1 MEKSENKPHQEVP
14 EEHRLIDVEKAI
26 RDKNP
31 RLLKWMPGLLMRYI
45 KKTLHQDELN
55 EIIYRNSHK
64 EGKDFID
71 AGVEEMGIKVTY
83 SGLENIPKTGGVYL
97 AANHPL
103 GGLDGVAFMSVV
115 SEVRTDIKFFVNDL
129 LMQVKN
135 FGPFFVPV
143 NKHGMNG
150 KEYKVRFEAVYQ
162 SDNCLL
168 IFPAG
173 LVSRRQ
179 KNRKIEDLQWK
190 KSIIMK
196 AVEYDKPIVPVHI
209 TAANSKKF
217 YNLAYWRKKFGI
229 KANLEMFFL
238 ADEMFKQRGKTIHFE
253 IGKPIPASHWDESKK
268 PEEWIQWLK
277 DKVYSMKKTDQ
288 DK

>member
-1 MEKSENKPHQEVP
+1 MTKKNNKPSTVP

-26 RDKNP
+26 KDKNP
-31 RLLKWMPGLLMRYI
+31 KLLKWMPGMLLRYI
-45 KKTLHQDELN
+45 KRTLRQEELN

-71 AGVEEMGIKVTY
+71 AGVEEMGINVTFR
-83 SGLENIPKTGGVYL
+83 GLENIPETGGVYL
-97 AANHPL
+97 TANHPL
-103 GGLDGVAFMSVV
+103 GGLDGVAFMHVV
-115 SEVRTDIKFFVNDL
+115 SQKRLDLKFFVNDL

-150 KEYKVRFEAVYQ
+150 KEYKKRFEEVYQ

-173 LVSRRQ
+173 LVSRKQ
-179 KNRKIEDLQWK
+179 AKGKIEDLTWK

-196 AVEYDKPIVPVHI
+196 AQEYQKPIVPVHI
-209 TAANSKKF
+209 TAFNSKKF
-217 YNLAYWRKKFGI
+217 YNIAKWRKRFGV

-253 IGKPIPASHWDESKK
+253 IGKAIPSSHWDDSKK
-268 PEEWIQWLK
+268 PEEWVQWLK
-277 DKVYSMKKTDQ
+277 EHVYSLPSK
-288 DK
+288 